1 MQFVHISLNA
11 KDWRKLSEFYTK
23 VFDCRPKPPKRE
35 LSGRWLE
42 KATGLKDAK
51 IEGIHLVLPGHQKF
65 LPTLEIF
72 TYSVMVD
79 SKQKEPNRR
88 GFAHIAFEVRSVK
101 NTLSLAIRNGGKKL
115 GEIVKKEIKAVGEI
129 EFAYFYDPE
138 DNIVE
143 IQSWNKVK

>member
-1 MQFVHISLNA
+1 
-11 KDWRKLSEFYTK
+11 
-23 VFDCRPKPPKRE
+23 
-35 LSGRWLE
+35 
-42 KATGLKDAK
+42 
-51 IEGIHLVLPGHQKF
+51 
-65 LPTLEIF
+65 
-72 TYSVMVD
+72 MVD

-101 NTLSLAIRNGGKKL
+101 NTLQLAIQNGGKKL
-115 GEIVKKEIKAVGEI
+115 GEIVKKEIDAVGEI

>member
-1 MQFVHISLNA
+1 MRFVHISLNA
-11 KDWRKLSEFYTK
+11 RDWRELSKFYIDVFKCK
-23 VFDCRPKPPKRE
+23 VKPPKRD
-35 LSGRWLE
+35 LSGRWLN
-42 KATGLKDAK
+42 KAIGLKDVK
-51 IEGIHLVLPGHQKF
+51 IEGIHLVLPGYNKF

-101 NTLSLAIRNGGKKL
+101 NTLQLAIQNGGKKL
-115 GEIVKKEIKAVGEI
+115 GEIVKKEIDAVGEI